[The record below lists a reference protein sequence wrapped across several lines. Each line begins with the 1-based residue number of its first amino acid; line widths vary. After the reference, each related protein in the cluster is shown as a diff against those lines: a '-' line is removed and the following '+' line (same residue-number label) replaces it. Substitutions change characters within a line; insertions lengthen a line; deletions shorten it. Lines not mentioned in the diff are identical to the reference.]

1 GGGLGRPRR
10 DASLDSLGSVSQA
23 VGALFERGT
32 PFDWSSFHRARPG
45 RPCHLPPTPFESRRH
60 WCGPREASA
69 PAHASGGASREHA
82 AGALPAAL
90 VDVAALKEALTSDE
104 SRRYAESIAD
114 LERHVPALIVS
125 ALTELSGPVVPGARL
140 LSESQMAQSPP
151 ERRRWILRL
160 IAILEEEGLA
170 RRSGGGM
177 CWAARTR
184 RSDDGGGVAWN
195 DNCLHTVAERALVR
209 RVGDRLAAAI
219 PGEAD
224 PP

>member
-1 GGGLGRPRR
+1 
-10 DASLDSLGSVSQA
+10 
-23 VGALFERGT
+23 
-32 PFDWSSFHRARPG
+32 
-45 RPCHLPPTPFESRRH
+45 
-60 WCGPREASA
+60 
-69 PAHASGGASREHA
+69 
-82 AGALPAAL
+82 
-90 VDVAALKEALTSDE
+90 DE

-177 CWAARTR
+177 CWAARPR
-184 RSDDGGGVAWN
+184 PRGGGGGGCGAGT
-195 DNCLHTVAERALVR
+195 DTGLHGVGKRALAR
-209 RVGDRLAAAI
+209 RVGDRRGALISGGAAPLEMLFRGGGDARVPPFSRPAPPLRALNAAVAEMVARLA
-219 PGEAD
+219 
-224 PP
+224 